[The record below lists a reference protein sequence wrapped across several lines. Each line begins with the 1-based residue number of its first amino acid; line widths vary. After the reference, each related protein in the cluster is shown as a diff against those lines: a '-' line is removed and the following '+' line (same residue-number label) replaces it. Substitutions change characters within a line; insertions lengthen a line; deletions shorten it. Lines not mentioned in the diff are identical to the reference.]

1 MNQGN
6 GDIDKTA
13 CNRLYFKA
21 IATYMPFFVICVTKI
36 YIFLYA

>member
-13 CNRLYFKA
+13 CNRLYFKV
-21 IATYMPFFVICVTKI
+21 IATYMPFSSSV
-36 YIFLYA
+36 